1 MDLTRPVAFM
11 IIYDGNPQVNDDSPE
26 MGTLNHHEAVFSKYK
41 LNLKSHLVTIFT

>member
-26 MGTLNHHEAVFSKYK
+26 RNSESPRGRVFK
-41 LNLKSHLVTIFT
+41 VQTIFKTSFIYTI